1 MEEKDALVEMIQRQT
16 NYTSEE
22 AKIKLELHQNN
33 AEAIIREYLQ
43 GTSIT
48 SEPTNVPSSTNQ
60 RVYSEIRKYL
70 DNNQKVKN

>member
-1 MEEKDALVEMIQRQT
+1 MDKKSALIEMIQRQT

-22 AKIKLELHQNN
+22 AEMKLELHQNN

-48 SEPTNVPSSTNQ
+48 SEPTNVPCSTNQ

-70 DNNQKVKN
+70 DNNRKVKN